1 MNSGNK
7 NLLFTFFVMLY
18 IALTSFTSVF
28 AGNES
33 FKNKIETCDITNG
46 ASFSVSDDKYNFMVA
61 NPGTWQ
67 NYFKIKGTSTGK
79 ITLKLDPT
87 HKTNHPAFT
96 ATANISV
103 TYIDQSLSNNN
114 FTTTLELD
122 YDPAAGVSSTDIA
135 TYYFSD
141 VHKMTITLTSITTNL
156 LGNAVP
162 DGVMLEGEIDLERY
176 YNFDHTAPPT
186 ISHNITD
193 VDASIDRTMQFVWP
207 VVPGAE
213 EYDLEWTFIDDYNSL
228 ALSKPIDFKNNAT
241 RITTSNNYYEIP
253 LVYEK
258 GYILYRVRGVGKLS
272 PDFEQRVEGAWSS
285 SAYSYST
292 VNDYTEKYYSNPHE
306 LDAFNWGYQSFF
318 TENGIRGEG
327 VSYFDGALKNRQ
339 NLSKLNTED
348 KVVVQETFYD
358 YQGRP
363 AVSVLPTPIDER
375 TFKYRSAFNQN
386 SSNQEYTAD
395 DFDIDNPT
403 NPEMSTNSGASNYY
417 SPLNPNQD
425 GVNAYI
431 PDAEEYPFT
440 RTLYTND
447 LTGRVKSQGGLG
459 ANHAIG
465 SGHEST
471 FYYGKPLQHKLTA
484 LFGTDVGFSKAYSET
499 MVIDPNG
506 QASVSVMDASGRVII
521 TNLAGNPP
529 ANLEAI
535 PSHLA
540 KEQIT
545 ASILDNTVD
554 YQDGYGSLTTTQAY
568 ISKAGGLHAFTY
580 SLDPETYTECLPQGV
595 CYDCVYDLTISVK
608 DVYTMAE
615 MITNGPFVV
624 TIGGN
629 NPLNNTCE
637 NTLYNS
643 PTNGELEVELPI
655 GSYIITK
662 TLEVN
667 QAAIDYYADQYMNES
682 TCLDDYHSFFDA
694 FIATTDFSGC
704 NVSAC
709 LLSCEAQYGTS
720 EQWLLANPTEDIED
734 YNTLINACIAA
745 CEAPKSQCEAY
756 QYQMMLDMSKGGQ
769 YGLYYDFT
777 NNVVDPS
784 IFPLSVFNIENDL
797 PDNYGNTTAG
807 QGANWTSPASPY
819 LDADGSTPSIIP
831 VIDLGGSVY
840 DPAVRS
846 NVTVSGTPGAWYV
859 YPDELDDV
867 EDFLANWKPSW
878 AYSLLS
884 YHPEICYLGFLCDA
898 EDDVNGL
905 NHVYNSDLYD
915 QDMLSVQRFDEANAA
930 ALGYLNPLNNAVPT
944 TPTLNFSTS
953 GADPFLTYLAQLTP
967 AKDNLFKTALTSYF
981 TDANGTIDIWQAAFA
996 LVYCPGSLTSTTD
1009 VTSCISTHSAA
1020 YFGLDDCRKDEVW
1033 QMFRKLYLAKKSEFF
1048 DIEMTNYA
1056 IENGC
1061 YNGCIGTATF
1071 DETAFNFNCYDSLM
1085 TPACA
1090 TKSDHY
1096 DGTLDHN
1103 LNLNQPCSDLTY
1115 ANYADKTKIFG
1126 TVYDDYSPAN
1136 FPPLYTTVDAQMQQ
1150 DIDDFCIASCADY
1163 ADAWITQL
1171 ADCGMS
1177 TGTENSLKAELIE
1190 LCEIQC
1196 NPLSVPPLVTANG
1209 NATVEE
1215 VIDHWISGLYAA
1227 ANPPTDAGCHTWL
1240 LMAPSPTMP
1249 IYAEDNAPKLADCG
1263 CDKVLQNEYD
1273 FLNVTPLPSGVT
1285 TSEELFNH
1293 TYGFVPLN
1301 YQNLVCECNNA
1312 AEADAGSWSP
1322 SFTWGTVELAYLTN
1336 LDMVVMEELAC
1347 EECFSCS
1354 QMATIKADFDASG
1367 SYDFLSSDPNYE
1379 LFLTNYI
1386 NFTYNQE
1393 FSVAQIEEFFENCTY
1408 LGTPGNTVWGDT
1420 PERLH
1425 LEWLLKK
1432 TATWGDLFETTPID
1446 LMTYI
1451 GTTSL
1456 EQHTTDYYYW
1466 SSATNACG
1474 NNTLVLNVGTQ
1485 AGASQCTITLDL
1497 TTAIANGYNINFC
1510 NIISFSNLR
1519 KRGTTCTNTK
1529 DFYIDATIIDGI
1541 QDEVVT
1547 IEGTSTCYPIA
1558 TCVDDVADLAIC
1570 KENNFEITEEDH
1582 CTASLI
1588 QTAENNA
1595 LAAYLK
1601 YLLEEKNKVTAA
1613 LKNKCMLAP
1622 ETFNM
1627 TYWDQEHHFTLYYY
1641 DQSGGLVQTVPPAG
1655 VKPFANPTVDI
1666 PQADTYRLN
1675 NSGVLTPPHVLET
1688 KYRYNSYNQLTEQK
1702 TPDAGVGK
1710 FWYDIAG
1717 RLVVSQNAKQMDE
1730 ATYSTPP
1737 YSYTIYDD
1745 IGRIIEVGEIRTTY
1759 PINKTVAED
1768 PTSLTTWYNSGT
1780 KTEITRTLYDE
1791 TLHASIDAYF
1801 ADGQENLRLR
1811 VATVAYYETDVAKI
1825 AYDNAIHYSY
1835 DMAGNVKYA
1844 VMENTDLDGLTASV
1858 KHLTYEY
1865 DLVSG
1870 NVKQVIFQQGET
1882 DQYYHKYRYDADNR
1896 IHEVLTSKNGIIW
1909 EKDAKYFYYAHG
1921 PLARIELGDEK
1932 VQGIDLAYT
1941 IQGWL
1946 KGVNS
1951 NTLDEDRDIGKDA
1964 TQGYLANNPN
1974 IHQSVAKDAF
1984 GYTLSYFNGDYK
1996 AISQPAVADHFEAQI
2011 TGTPFDVS
2019 NSELF
2024 NGNIRSM
2031 VTAITG
2037 MNILGNAYKY
2047 DQLNRLI
2054 TSTVYDPVD
2063 VGSNRWASSAAITD
2077 YFTEITYDANGNI
2090 GSLLR
2095 NGTSAIQ
2102 TAMDNMT
2109 YNYYTGTNK
2118 LADVSDAALDHASYS
2133 DIKSGMASNNYT
2145 YDAIGNLIADPSEQ
2159 IDEIKWTVY
2168 GKVQSITRTATSTKE
2183 DLEFKYDAMG
2193 NRIMKLVK
2201 PRNGSGLDTEDNW
2214 TYTYYQYDAG
2224 GNILA
2229 LYQKTFSNLGGGN
2242 YKAILTI
2249 SEMNLYGSSRLGT
2262 DALGKTLVEQTFSAT
2277 FDANQRFTNI
2287 NITNTDIKTDDP
2299 NLVDRTLSKKNLELS
2314 NHLGNVLATVS
2325 DKKLP
2330 VTGTKPNTTITSS
2343 FEGGD
2348 YELFTTGSYAALQ
2361 TITPV
2366 KTGTY
2371 AITTT
2376 SSSGYGPRIDL
2387 TDIKDGDVINAS
2399 IWGNIYPAASGGSF
2413 ILELKD
2419 ACDMQ
2424 VIATQQL
2431 QTLSTNPQTVDHWQ
2445 QLGFNYTVPATGVEN
2460 LVVTLRIYSPY
2471 GTTYWDDVSVDI
2483 THNTNQI
2490 IAYEADITSRQMY
2503 YPFGSV
2509 MPNANNLNAAGHTY
2523 GFNGQIL
2530 DNEIKGNG
2538 NAYHFGGRS
2547 IYDGRLARFI
2557 SVDPRWRDFPDM
2569 SPYAFAANN
2578 PIIFIDE
2585 DGEGPLDII
2594 RGFRYSFTIGGIH
2607 YRAKV
2612 SFWNRQKI
2620 WFKAENTSGK
2630 LSYNFRSKSGFLN
2643 FSDVKNTTLGEKI
2656 GFSRRG
2662 SSDFMYSSRSQKFGK
2677 EGREFKQLEF
2687 NFVKVTK
2694 LIDELINQNS
2704 TEVEAV
2710 VVGNNNIEV
2719 DNAKQVDSDPS
2730 RNEPGNPYYG
2740 LSKKETLKAFNQDRA
2755 NYVVEQFEWNDNPGI
2770 KILEAEDAFYR
2781 QDEFRGI
2788 KFTEPNRDA
2797 VGITIGIRII
2807 KSVFPKKEIIREVYR
2822 SVRFL

>member
-1 MNSGNK
+1 MITVT
-7 NLLFTFFVMLY
+7 LFTP
-18 IALTSFTSVF
+18 VF

-33 FKNKIETCDITNG
+33 FKNKIETCDLTNG

-61 NPGTWQ
+61 NPVTWQ
-67 NYFKIKGTSTGK
+67 NSFKIKGTSTGK

-87 HKTNHPAFT
+87 HKTDHPAFT

-103 TYIDQSLSNNN
+103 TYVDQSLSNNN

-122 YDPAAGVSSTDIA
+122 YDPASGVSSTDIA
-135 TYYFSD
+135 TYHFSD

-156 LGNAVP
+156 LGNAIP

-176 YNFDHTAPPT
+176 YNFDHTATPT
-186 ISHNITD
+186 ISHNIID
-193 VDASIDRTMQFVWP
+193 VDGSIDRTMQFVWP

-395 DFDIDNPT
+395 DFDVDNPT

-459 ANHAIG
+459 ANHTIG

-471 FYYGKPLQHKLTA
+471 FYYGKPLQYKLTA
-484 LFGTDVGFSKAYSET
+484 LFGTDAGFSRAYSET

-529 ANLEAI
+529 DNLEAI

-545 ASILDNTVD
+545 APILDNTVD

-568 ISKAGGLHAFTY
+568 ISKAGGLHEFTY

-595 CYDCVYDLTISVK
+595 CYDCVYDLIISVK
-608 DVYTMAE
+608 DVYTMQE

-629 NPLNNTCE
+629 DPLNNTCE

-694 FIATTDFSGC
+694 FIAATDFSGC
-704 NVSAC
+704 NVDPC
-709 LLSCEAQYGTS
+709 LFSCQSQYGTS
-720 EQWLLANPTEDIED
+720 EQWLLANPTQTIND
-734 YNTLINACIAA
+734 YNTLINSCIED

-777 NNVVDPS
+777 NKEVNPS
-784 IFPLSVFNIENDL
+784 IYPLSVFNIENDL
-797 PDNYGNTTAG
+797 PDNYGNTTADT
-807 QGANWTSPASPY
+807 GANWTNPASPY
-819 LDADGSTPSIIP
+819 LDADGITLSIIP
-831 VIDLGGSVY
+831 VIDLGGGVY

-846 NVTVSGTPGAWYV
+846 GVTVSGTAGAWYV

-878 AYSLLS
+878 AYSLLT
-884 YHPEICYLGFLCDA
+884 YHPEYCYLGFLCDA
-898 EDDVNGL
+898 QDDVNGL
-905 NHVYNSDLYD
+905 MHVYNSGLYD
-915 QDMLSVQRFDEANAA
+915 QDMLAVQRYDDADTA
-930 ALGYLNPLNNAVPT
+930 GYLNPVNNAVPT
-944 TPTLNFSTS
+944 TPTLSYVSS
-953 GADPFLTYLAQLTP
+953 GDPFLAYLAQLNP
-967 AKDNLFKTALTSYF
+967 AKDTDFKNALTSYF

-1061 YNGCIGTATF
+1061 YNGCIGTASF
-1071 DETAFNFNCYDSLM
+1071 DETAFDFDCYPMDQN
-1085 TPACA
+1085 PECA
-1090 TKSDHY
+1090 ADKDKY

-1103 LNLNQPCSDLTY
+1103 VNLYQPCSDLTY
-1115 ANYADKTKIFG
+1115 ANYADKIKIFG

-1136 FPPLYTTVDAQMQQ
+1136 FPPSGDTVNTQMQQ
-1150 DIDDFCIASCADY
+1150 DIDDFCTASCADY
-1163 ADAWITQL
+1163 ADGWIDQL

-1177 TGTENSLKAELIE
+1177 SGTETSLKAELIE

-1196 NPLSVPPLVTANG
+1196 DPTSVPPLVTANG
-1209 NATVEE
+1209 NATIEE
-1215 VIDHWISGLYAA
+1215 VIDYWISGLYAA
-1227 ANPPTDAGCHTWL
+1227 ANPPTSVGCHTWL
-1240 LMAPSPTMP
+1240 LMQPQPTMP

-1273 FLNVTPLPSGVT
+1273 FLNVSPLPSGVT
-1285 TSEELFNH
+1285 TAEELFNH

-1312 AEADAGSWSP
+1312 AEADGGSWSP
-1322 SFTWGTVELAYLTN
+1322 TFTWGSVELAYLTN
-1336 LDMVVMEELAC
+1336 LDMVVMETLAC

-1367 SYDFLSSDPNYE
+1367 SYDFLSSDPNYD

-1393 FSVAQIEEFFENCTY
+1393 FSVAQIEEFFENCTS

-1456 EQHTTDYYYW
+1456 EQHTTDYHYW

-1474 NNTLVLNVGTQ
+1474 NSTLELNVGTSG
-1485 AGASQCTITLDL
+1485 GASQCTIELDL
-1497 TTAIANGYNINFC
+1497 TTAIANGYDINFC

-1529 DFYIDATIIDGI
+1529 DFYIDATIITGI
-1541 QDEVVT
+1541 QSQVVT

-1558 TCVDDVADLAIC
+1558 TCVDDAADLALC
-1570 KENNFEITEEDH
+1570 KENEFEITEEDH
-1582 CTASLI
+1582 CTALLI
-1588 QTAENNA
+1588 QTAEDNA
-1595 LAAYLK
+1595 LAAYLD

-1655 VKPFANPTVDI
+1655 VKPFANPAADI

-1702 TPDAGVGK
+1702 TPDASTGK

-1717 RLVVSQNAKQMDE
+1717 RLVASQNAKQV
-1730 ATYSTPP
+1730 TPGS
-1737 YSYTIYDD
+1737 YSYTLYDD
-1745 IGRIIEVGEIRTTY
+1745 IGRIIEVGEIKPSSALT
-1759 PINKTVAED
+1759 KTMAED
-1768 PTSLTTWYNSGT
+1768 PALLDAWLGSGP
-1780 KTEITRTLYDE
+1780 KVQITRTFYDE
-1791 TLHASIDAYF
+1791 PLDAIVNAYF
-1801 ADGQENLRLR
+1801 ANGQENLRLR
-1811 VATVAYYETDVAKI
+1811 VATVAYYETGASI
-1825 AYDNAIHYSY
+1825 YSNAIHYSY
-1835 DMAGNVKYA
+1835 DMAGNVKHA
-1844 VMENTDLDGLTASV
+1844 VMENKALSGMANGL

-1984 GYTLSYFNGDYK
+1984 GYSLSYFNGDYK

-2102 TAMDNMT
+2102 TAMDNISYSYT
-2109 YNYYTGTNK
+2109 TGTNQ
-2118 LADVSDAALDHASYS
+2118 LAAIDDAAPDHLSYPD
-2133 DIKSGMASNNYT
+2133 DIKFGIANYT
-2145 YDAIGNLIADPSEQ
+2145 YDAIGNLIADPSEE
-2159 IDEIKWTVY
+2159 IDDIQWTVY
-2168 GKVQSITRTATSTKE
+2168 GKVKSITRTATSTKD

-2201 PRNGSGLDTEDNW
+2201 PRNGSGLKSEDNW
-2214 TYTYYQYDAG
+2214 IYTYYQYDAG

-2229 LYQKTFSNLGGGN
+2229 VYQKTFVKLAGFSE
-2242 YKAILTI
+2242 YKSILKV

-2262 DALGKTLVEQTFSAT
+2262 DAMEKTLVEQTFTAA
-2277 FDANQRFTNI
+2277 FDLQTKRFTGI
-2287 NITNTDIKTDDP
+2287 SITNTDIKTDDP
-2299 NLVDRTLSKKNLELS
+2299 NLVNRTLSKKNLELS

-2330 VTGTKPNTTITSS
+2330 VTGTLPNTVITSS

-2361 TITPV
+2361 TTSPV

-2424 VIATQQL
+2424 IIATQQV
-2431 QTLSTNPQTVDHWQ
+2431 QTLSTNLQTVDHWQ

-2460 LVVTLRIYSPY
+2460 LVVTLRLYTPY
-2471 GTTYWDDVSVDI
+2471 GITYWDDVSVDI
-2483 THNTNQI
+2483 AHNTNQI

-2509 MPNANNLNAAGHTY
+2509 MPNANNLNAGTY
-2523 GFNGQIL
+2523 RYGLNGMER
-2530 DNEIKGNG
+2530 DNETKGVGNSYTSYWRQYDPRLGRWMSDEPKPVAWESGYAAFRNNPVYFADPKGDWVKGAGFLKNIFGGTITTASKLSGPITTKIKGIGLG
-2538 NAYHFGGRS
+2538 N
-2547 IYDGRLARFI
+2547 
-2557 SVDPRWRDFPDM
+2557 
-2569 SPYAFAANN
+2569 
-2578 PIIFIDE
+2578 
-2585 DGEGPLDII
+2585 
-2594 RGFRYSFTIGGIH
+2594 
-2607 YRAKV
+2607 
-2612 SFWNRQKI
+2612 
-2620 WFKAENTSGK
+2620 K
-2630 LSYNFRSKSGFLN
+2630 LGFL
-2643 FSDVKNTTLGEKI
+2643 S
-2656 GFSRRG
+2656 
-2662 SSDFMYSSRSQKFGK
+2662 KFQQG
-2677 EGREFKQLEF
+2677 
-2687 NFVKVTK
+2687 
-2694 LIDELINQNS
+2694 D
-2704 TEVEAV
+2704 A
-2710 VVGNNNIEV
+2710 
-2719 DNAKQVDSDPS
+2719 
-2730 RNEPGNPYYG
+2730 
-2740 LSKKETLKAFNQDRA
+2740 TLKAYYLDNLAKETSSYMSNFKEPFLDFTGIPRPPSDRVYNDYPVGPSKTEDIFVNNLRFEYKPTVA
-2755 NYVVEQFEWNDNPGI
+2755 AYQVGLVGNDGTHYNVYFKDYYLGTIVV
-2770 KILEAEDAFYR
+2770 L
-2781 QDEFRGI
+2781 
-2788 KFTEPNRDA
+2788 PNRVDR
-2797 VGITIGIRII
+2797 VGETIL
-2807 KSVFPKKEIIREVYR
+2807 PQEIIRKKQDEIKDFIKKAPNRNPFNLTNADQIKLRNNVISLFKGMRITIVESAADTDPYPNQTYNFDDLMN
-2822 SVRFL
+2822 SYFGKFFKANLQYVMDSDTDVK